1 MVKIKEVN
9 FRKNV
14 YEHTEEVFIKHCKR
28 CKIVDPIDDLKK
40 HYKAKRKE
48 LGIKDAP
55 KVVKTEPKAE
65 KPKAEKPK
73 PDKKEAP
80 KE

>member
-48 LGIKDAP
+48 LGIKDA
-55 KVVKTEPKAE
+55 ESGQN
-65 KPKAEKPK
+65 
-73 PDKKEAP
+73 
-80 KE
+80 

>member
-14 YEHTEEVFIKHCKR
+14 YEHQEEVFLKHCKR

-40 HYKAKRKE
+40 HYRAKRKE
-48 LGIKDAP
+48 FGIKEAP

-73 PDKKEAP
+73 PEKKEAP

>member
-1 MVKIKEVN
+1 MIKIKEVN
-9 FRKNV
+9 FRKDV
-14 YEHTEEVFIKHCKR
+14 YEHPEEVFLKHCKR

-40 HYKAKRKE
+40 HYKAKRKDF
-48 LGIKDAP
+48 GIKEAP
-55 KVVKTEPKAE
+55 KVVKTE
-65 KPKAEKPK
+65 PKAEKPK

>member
-1 MVKIKEVN
+1 MVKIKEVK
-9 FRKNV
+9 FRKDV
-14 YEHTEEVFIKHCKR
+14 YEHPEEVFLKHCKR

-55 KVVKTEPKAE
+55 KAEKPKAE

>member
-1 MVKIKEVN
+1 MIKIKEVK
-9 FRKNV
+9 FRKDV
-14 YEHTEEVFIKHCKR
+14 YEHPEEVFLKHCKR

-48 LGIKDAP
+48 LGIKEAP